1 MKKHNVLLRPLLN
14 TAAVLILFL
23 AMLSISFANP
33 EVTAFGSFWLLILT
47 ILRTLQLLIGM
58 TLAVVFCLAFL
69 FAVFFG
75 AVALGSPSAAVRMY
89 AGFRQTLTAW
99 LEEAKETLP
108 GPCKKNGTVC
118 EH

>member
-1 MKKHNVLLRPLLN
+1 MRNHNVLLRPLLH

-47 ILRTLQLLIGM
+47 ILRTLQLLLGM
-58 TLAVVFCLAFL
+58 ALAVVFCLAFL

-75 AVALGSPSAAVRMY
+75 AVALGSPSAAARMY
-89 AGFRQTLTAW
+89 AGFRQTLIAW
-99 LEEAKETLP
+99 IEEIREALP
-108 GPCKKNGTVC
+108 GPCKKKRYC
-118 EH
+118 CR